1 MSHARLTTS
10 SRPEREPL
18 PRGVEGREASLRGAE
33 PVSELKL
40 ERGDLG
46 AEQEQLVLDVAIP
59 LAAVLVRL
67 VDGNGSTTV
76 RARRVLGLWIPGKHV
91 G

>member
-10 SRPEREPL
+10 SRPERPL

-76 RARRVLGLWIPGKHV
+76 RARRVLGLRVPRKHV
-91 G
+91 D